1 MHDLPI
7 MTQGVII
14 FISNLLF
21 IYFRTRNVMYN
32 AKLDRFGVF
41 YSGIAVHI
49 TWLCST
55 SLGVNAMLHGNYIL
69 VVLSLAGGLLGAD
82 WAITNKFAKKTND
95 F

>member
-1 MHDLPI
+1 MNDLPLY
-7 MTQGVII
+7 TQGIII
-14 FISNLLF
+14 FVSNLLF

-32 AKLDRFGVF
+32 ATRDRFGVF
-41 YSGIAVHI
+41 HSGIAVHI

-82 WAITNKFAKKTND
+82 WAITNKFTKK
-95 F
+95 

>member
-1 MHDLPI
+1 MNMNDLPLY
-7 MTQGVII
+7 TQGIII
-14 FISNLLF
+14 FVSNLLF

-32 AKLDRFGVF
+32 ATRDRFGVF
-41 YSGIAVHI
+41 HSGIAVHI

-82 WAITNKFAKKTND
+82 WAITNKFTKK
-95 F
+95 